1 MDGGSTDGTLD
12 ILRAHPTQLKYVSA
26 RDEGAAEAINKG
38 FASAHGEI
46 LTWLNADDAYLP
58 GAVARAVAALDAN
71 PDVAAVYGEAYWV
84 DAKGAILG
92 PYPTAR
98 CDVAALGRDCCI
110 CQPACFIRRS
120 AVEVVGM
127 LNVELQASFDYDL
140 WIRLAKRYRL
150 AYVPEYLATSRMHQE
165 NKTLSQRATV
175 FSESIGLLKRY
186 YDYVPVRWVY
196 GYLSFLSDRRDQ
208 FFEPLRNSILTYLL
222 ALPAGLRYNR
232 AHPLKYLAEWMSV
245 VKPSNVSKLW
255 ERNLTSGESRIR
267 SA

>member
-12 ILRAHPTQLKYVSA
+12 ILRAHSTRLTYVSA
-26 RDEGAAEAINKG
+26 RDEGAADAINKG
-38 FASAHGEI
+38 FSSAHGEI
-46 LTWLNADDAYLP
+46 LAWLNADDAYLP

-71 PDVAAVYGEAYWV
+71 PDAAAVYGEGYWI

-92 PYPTAR
+92 PYPTLR
-98 CDVAALGRDCCI
+98 CDVVALGRDCCI

-120 AVEVVGM
+120 AMEVVGT

-150 AYVPEYLATSRMHQE
+150 AHVPEYFATSRMHHE

-196 GYLSFLSDRRDQ
+196 GYLSFRRDRRDQ
-208 FFEPLRNSILTYLL
+208 FFEPLRHSILTYLL
-222 ALPAGLRYNR
+222 ALPAGLRYNHT
-232 AHPLKYLAEWMSV
+232 HPLKYVAEWMSV
-245 VKPSNVSKLW
+245 VKPSNIPKLW
-255 ERNLTSGESRIR
+255 RRNSTS
-267 SA
+267 